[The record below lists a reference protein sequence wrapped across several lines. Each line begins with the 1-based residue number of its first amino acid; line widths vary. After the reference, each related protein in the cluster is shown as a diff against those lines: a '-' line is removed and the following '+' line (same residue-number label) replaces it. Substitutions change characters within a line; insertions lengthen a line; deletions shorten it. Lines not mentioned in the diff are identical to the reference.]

1 MSLENSTVTV
11 EVPETDNVSEA
22 KEIAGEIVETAKD
35 LAETMRGES
44 NFDRVEILGRIEDL
58 TRRVDSLYESN
69 DARHTEIIARLDEI
83 RSAQIVDAIRMDA
96 VEDTI
101 QDVIED
107 EVEDT
112 EAAPVSV
119 NVSQASDGSAI
130 EKETVISDAPAVAE
144 ERANKKTGRVW
155 L

>member
-1 MSLENSTVTV
+1 MPLENSTVTIDL
-11 EVPETDNVSEA
+11 PATDHAQDMATLATAES
-22 KEIAGEIVETAKD
+22 IVRQAQQ
-35 LAETMRGES
+35 LAEMAAPNNDDGHALLR
-44 NFDRVEILGRIEDL
+44 EILQAIRDAAA
-58 TRRVDSLYESN
+58 SN
-69 DARHTEIIARLDEI
+69 DARHNEILARLDEI

>member
-1 MSLENSTVTV
+1 MPLENSTVTIDL
-11 EVPETDNVSEA
+11 PATDHAQDVAALATAES
-22 KEIAGEIVETAKD
+22 IVRQAQQ
-35 LAETMRGES
+35 LAEMAAPNNDEGHALLR
-44 NFDRVEILGRIEDL
+44 EILQAIRDAAA
-58 TRRVDSLYESN
+58 SN
-69 DARHTEIIARLDEI
+69 DVRHNEILARLDEI

-101 QDVIED
+101 QD

>member
-1 MSLENSTVTV
+1 MPLENSTVTIDL
-11 EVPETDNVSEA
+11 PATDHTQDAAALATAES
-22 KEIAGEIVETAKD
+22 IVRQAQQ
-35 LAETMRGES
+35 LAEMAAPNNDEGHALLR
-44 NFDRVEILGRIEDL
+44 EILQAIRDAAA
-58 TRRVDSLYESN
+58 SN
-69 DARHTEIIARLDEI
+69 DARHNEILARLDEI

-107 EVEDT
+107 EVEYT